1 MTEEIIID
9 GVNVAGCI
17 YYKQECIANC
27 GMFALGDFKCE
38 GQICLYKQLKISE
51 QENKEL
57 KEKIIKLS
65 EEKGYLIVENNTL
78 KEKNEGLKIKHQR
91 YRECSMQL
99 NKKYKSV
106 LEEIRK
112 IAKNPILSYRESVI
126 NIQDKINEV
135 LNDT

>member
-1 MTEEIIID
+1 MTKEIINKDELKKLRVLLESGQRLAISTKEFEKVFDEID
-9 GVNVAGCI
+9 R
-17 YYKQECIANC
+17 
-27 GMFALGDFKCE
+27 L
-38 GQICLYKQLKISE
+38 E

-65 EEKGYLIVENNTL
+65 EKKGHLIVENNTL
-78 KEKNEGLKIKHQR
+78 KEENEGLKIKHQR

-99 NKKYKSV
+99 NKKYKSA

-112 IAKNPILSYRESVI
+112 IAKNPILSYRESII

-135 LNDT
+135 LNDI